1 MEGGWSQAG
10 KLQALQIFM
19 LSVFFSRGL
28 RGKMTRNIGIASAI
42 LAIHSQLQ
50 ALELSSCILNQ
61 NSGWLLCRL
70 GLHFINLAIN

>member
-42 LAIHSQLQ
+42 LAIHSQPQ
-50 ALELSSCILNQ
+50 ALELSSCIFKPELRMVAVQ
-61 NSGWLLCRL
+61 AWTPF
-70 GLHFINLAIN
+70 H

>member
-50 ALELSSCILNQ
+50 ALELSSCIFKPELRMVAVQ
-61 NSGWLLCRL
+61 AWTPF
-70 GLHFINLAIN
+70 H

>member
-19 LSVFFSRGL
+19 FSVFFSRGL
-28 RGKMTRNIGIASAI
+28 RGKMTRNVGIASAI

-50 ALELSSCILNQ
+50 ALELSSCVFKPEWEQ
-61 NSGWLLCRL
+61 
-70 GLHFINLAIN
+70 H